1 MNEKNVT
8 VREFFV
14 RDYGAVGDGVTD
26 DSLCIGRAV
35 DEAAAFTAA
44 TPGARA
50 VVRFAPDTTYY
61 VYALSGEP
69 CEDEGCLV
77 RSPKS
82 DLCIHLIHARGVT
95 LRGQNTILIGEPDKL
110 FLYIASC
117 EDIVIEGLHFT
128 YRVPIGVTATVV
140 RQADNVI
147 DLETPFPL
155 EYEGD
160 VYHKDFF
167 LFALPANGRRDHA
180 FYQDMERIAPRV
192 YRIPFASGGYPLM
205 KVGTKVYL
213 PVPEYGHRMVGFAII
228 GCCGSIT
235 MRNCLIDEIGSFVFS
250 INGNDGRITFDRVRV
265 QPKDPLFCPISSWRD
280 CIHAKDNRG
289 GLTFVGCDFS
299 GNEDDVLN
307 MSNTM
312 LEVTDVAAD
321 GTVTAWG
328 MNYDNGAFHR
338 IYPGDTVTAIDF
350 VSGKLY
356 GTTKVKDVLSPE
368 PGKIRLALVD
378 DLGLAAGSTRL
389 SIEEFACP
397 HSLIRGCRFS
407 GTVRIRGSAVVENTD
422 FDLLQMWTA
431 YENICEGPIPKDIT
445 YRNCRFTRKDKT
457 STGAMITFADQCDSG
472 CTPEY
477 AVRDIVFDHC
487 RFDDSAM
494 LRLPDGGGVRLEEC
508 TFDDDRPTAG

>member
-1 MNEKNVT
+1 M
-8 VREFFV
+8 
-14 RDYGAVGDGVTD
+14 
-26 DSLCIGRAV
+26 
-35 DEAAAFTAA
+35 
-44 TPGARA
+44 
-50 VVRFAPDTTYY
+50 
-61 VYALSGEP
+61 
-69 CEDEGCLV
+69 
-77 RSPKS
+77 
-82 DLCIHLIHARGVT
+82 
-95 LRGQNTILIGEPDKL
+95 
-110 FLYIASC
+110 
-117 EDIVIEGLHFT
+117 
-128 YRVPIGVTATVV
+128 
-140 RQADNVI
+140 
-147 DLETPFPL
+147 
-155 EYEGD
+155 
-160 VYHKDFF
+160 
-167 LFALPANGRRDHA
+167 
-180 FYQDMERIAPRV
+180 
-192 YRIPFASGGYPLM
+192 
-205 KVGTKVYL
+205 
-213 PVPEYGHRMVGFAII
+213 
-228 GCCGSIT
+228 
-235 MRNCLIDEIGSFVFS
+235 
-250 INGNDGRITFDRVRV
+250 
-265 QPKDPLFCPISSWRD
+265 
-280 CIHAKDNRG
+280 
-289 GLTFVGCDFS
+289 
-299 GNEDDVLN
+299 LN

-407 GTVRIRGSAVVENTD
+407 GTVRIRGSAVVEDTD

-457 STGAMITFADQCDSG
+457 SIGAMITFADQCDSG

-477 AVRDIVFDHC
+477 AVRDIVFTHC
-487 RFDDSAM
+487 RFGDRAM
-494 LRLPDGGGVRLEEC
+494 LRLPDGDGVRLEEC